1 MKLEIIKQNSDVDEI
16 IDNYSIKPVKTYYP
30 GDILEKIENVMT
42 ESIEKWILPDYKQ
55 VINDLFEKSLIHEI
69 EENDEYYNDYLI
81 RIIFWTDNSISLI
94 VKKTNK
100 TIYKRVFNNKI
111 EYGKNI

>member
-1 MKLEIIKQNSDVDEI
+1 MKLEIIKKISSDGEI

-30 GDILEKIENVMT
+30 GDILENIENVMT
-42 ESIEKWILPDYKQ
+42 ESIDKWILPDYEQ
-55 VINDLFEKSLIHEI
+55 VINDLFEKSLLKKID
-69 EENDEYYNDYLI
+69 ENDEYYNDYLI

-94 VKKTNK
+94 VKKKNN
-100 TIYKRVFNNKI
+100 TIYKRVFNHKI